1 MFKQR
6 HYYLL
11 ICHYLQMLLVQRP
24 DALSVI
30 TKFQNFREKSDFFMT
45 LAPSSRGILG
55 YHTVSIIE

>member
-1 MFKQR
+1 
-6 HYYLL
+6 
-11 ICHYLQMLLVQRP
+11 MLLVQRP

-55 YHTVSIIE
+55 YHTISVIE